1 MPEAT
6 PDDRQPPLEDDVT
19 RDVTRYVRA
28 DVRALHGYTPGEQQ
42 AGFLKLNTNESAYP
56 PSARVFEALG
66 ALPGDAFRKYPDPHS
81 RRLCEV
87 AARIYGVAPEQIL
100 AGNGSDDCLTILY
113 RTFLG
118 PGERAACPWPS
129 YGLYD
134 TLAALQGSPI
144 THADY
149 PREPDGSVR
158 EWALPEALATTG
170 ARLTLVANPNNP
182 SSTLDPVAS
191 LRRLCE
197 RLDGILVVDEAYI
210 DFALGLDAGASMLPY
225 LDAHPNLV
233 VLRTFSK
240 SYSLAGAR
248 LGLMFAAAPL
258 VAMMNKVKDS
268 YNVNA
273 LTQAVGVAAIED
285 REHHADGIARTLTEK
300 AWLERALA
308 GLGWSWPPAFGNFLL
323 VRVGPDARRI
333 HEAVR
338 ARKILVRYWD
348 TPELGHSLRI
358 TVGNRD
364 QNQALVTALRE
375 AA

>member
-1 MPEAT
+1 MT
-6 PDDRQPPLEDDVT
+6 HDRQTPLED
-19 RDVTRYVRA
+19 DVTRYVRA

-56 PSARVFEALG
+56 PSVRVFEALG
-66 ALPGDAFRKYPDPHS
+66 ALSSDAFRKYPDPHS
-81 RRLCEV
+81 RRLREV

-118 PGERAACPWPS
+118 PGERVACPWPS

-134 TLAALQGSPI
+134 TLASLQGSPI

-149 PREPDGSVR
+149 PRELDGSVR
-158 EWALPEALATTG
+158 EWVLPEALASTG

-210 DFALGLDAGASMLPY
+210 DFALGLDAGASMLPH

-273 LTQAVGVAAIED
+273 LTQAVGLAALED

-300 AWLERALA
+300 AWLEQALA
-308 GLGWSWPPAFGNFLL
+308 GIGWSWPPAFANFLL

-358 TVGNRD
+358 TVGTRA
-364 QNQALVTALRE
+364 QNQALVTALGE

>member
-1 MPEAT
+1 MR
-6 PDDRQPPLEDDVT
+6 DDDPPPS
-19 RDVTRYVRA
+19 DVTRYVRP

-56 PSARVFEALG
+56 PSPRVFEALAG
-66 ALPGDAFRKYPDPHS
+66 MTGDSFRKYPDPQS

-100 AGNGSDDCLTILY
+100 AGNGSDDCLTIVY

-118 PGERAACPWPS
+118 HGVGLGHGDRAACPWPS

-149 PREPDGSVR
+149 PRLPDGTVQD
-158 EWALPEALATTG
+158 WVLPESLATTG

-191 LRRLCE
+191 LRRLAE

-210 DFALGLDAGASMLPY
+210 DFALGVDAEASMLPH
-225 LDAHPNLV
+225 LAAHPNLV

-248 LGLMFAAAPL
+248 LGLLFAAAPL
-258 VAMMNKVKDS
+258 VAMMGKVKDS

-273 LTQAVGVAAIED
+273 LTQAVGLAALED
-285 REHHADGIARTLTEK
+285 RAHHAEGIARTLTEK

-308 GLGWSWPPAFGNFLL
+308 SFGWTWPPAFGNFLL

-348 TPELGHSLRI
+348 TPELRQSLRI
-358 TVGNRD
+358 TVGNRA
-364 QNQALVTALRE
+364 QNEALVAALGEVR
-375 AA
+375 